1 MTSEP
6 TPSTGTPQGSP
17 PDLADR
23 LDAVWQLAAVARA
36 LGGDS
41 DALLT
46 GLSAAVADAA
56 GLDVDGLTEQQRE
69 QVVNEIRT
77 TLHQAATFAAGSTLP
92 GWDPDDDTL
101 TTQGRASRR
110 VAGLITD
117 VVAGRFPELAD
128 HLAAPGAR
136 FLDVGVGVAQ
146 ISIEL
151 CRRYPLLHVTGV
163 DINARPLRLA
173 ADNLAAADLNDRI
186 DLRQVDIAELADTE
200 SFTLAWIP
208 MPFLSPGVVGPA
220 LSAVHRA
227 LRPGGWLLAGCS
239 GPDTDA
245 LAKAMNRLRAGILG
259 GGHHTAADT
268 AALLIDLGFTDVHQL
283 SAMPAGPP
291 GLVVARKPSSN
302 AIRA

>member
-6 TPSTGTPQGSP
+6 TASTRTPQGSP

-56 GLDVDGLTEQQRE
+56 GLEVDGLTEQQRE
-69 QVVNEIRT
+69 QVLNEIRT

-110 VAGLITD
+110 VADLITD

-173 ADNLAAADLNDRI
+173 ADNVAAADLNDRI
-186 DLRQVDIAELADTE
+186 DLRQADIAELADAE

-208 MPFLSPGVVGPA
+208 MPFLVSRRRSARAERRPPSVAPWRLVAGRLLGTGHRHPGERNESTTRGDPGRRPP
-220 LSAVHRA
+220 HRRRHGSIA
-227 LRPGGWLLAGCS
+227 DRSRLYRRPPTPGG
-239 GPDTDA
+239 
-245 LAKAMNRLRAGILG
+245 
-259 GGHHTAADT
+259 
-268 AALLIDLGFTDVHQL
+268 
-283 SAMPAGPP
+283 
-291 GLVVARKPSSN
+291 ARRTTRPRRRPQ
-302 AIRA
+302 AIV

>member
-6 TPSTGTPQGSP
+6 TASTRTPQGSP

-23 LDAVWQLAAVARA
+23 LEAVWQLAAVARA

-56 GLDVDGLTEQQRE
+56 G
-69 QVVNEIRT
+69 
-77 TLHQAATFAAGSTLP
+77 STLP

-110 VAGLITD
+110 VADLITD

-151 CRRYPLLHVTGV
+151 CRRYPLLQVTGV

-173 ADNLAAADLNDRI
+173 ADNVAAADLNDRI
-186 DLRQVDIAELADTE
+186 DLRQADIAELADAE

-208 MPFLSPGVVGPA
+208 MPFLSPGVVRPA

-239 GPDTDA
+239 GQDTDT
-245 LAKAMNRLRAGILG
+245 LANAMNRLRAGILG

-283 SAMPAGPP
+283 PAAPAGPP
-291 GLVVARKPSSN
+291 GLVVARKPSSDVG
-302 AIRA
+302 R